1 MKKYGISAQCVIV
14 LRAPALSNVA
24 VASKFEFTPPEL
36 KLVPPVRLKPPP
48 DPIRKALLWSALG
61 HVSIVL
67 AFLLGPML
75 FDSTPTAA
83 PLEIDV
89 TYVELSA
96 FETQLPKKQGP
107 ETQTTASVVQPPP
120 PPAEEKEKPISLNP
134 KKSKPEP
141 KKLIEKPKPATE
153 SQQSAPIASD
163 PSAAPSAK
171 TIAGVANGV
180 EGLEKARVSYQD
192 MIATLLARA
201 KRYPERAVRN
211 RITGNGTL
219 RLMIAPEG
227 SVVKVEIVSSTQSP
241 ILDEELHRMVE
252 RASPFPAFPAGMTQ
266 SQVALLVPVA
276 FRLEK

>member
-1 MKKYGISAQCVIV
+1 M
-14 LRAPALSNVA
+14 
-24 VASKFEFTPPEL
+24 
-36 KLVPPVRLKPPP
+36 
-48 DPIRKALLWSALG
+48 
-61 HVSIVL
+61 
-67 AFLLGPML
+67 
-75 FDSTPTAA
+75 
-83 PLEIDV
+83 
-89 TYVELSA
+89 
-96 FETQLPKKQGP
+96 
-107 ETQTTASVVQPPP
+107 
-120 PPAEEKEKPISLNP
+120 
-134 KKSKPEP
+134 
-141 KKLIEKPKPATE
+141 
-153 SQQSAPIASD
+153 ASD

-252 RASPFPAFPAGMTQ
+252 RAAPFPAFPAGMTQ